1 MFWSCDSPSWSFIGE
16 RSGGISTRLC
26 WHCGPTV
33 SQTGFYKS
41 RGPDDINPSLLKALA
56 LQLSPSLTVL
66 FNCSLTLGK
75 VPSAFKQANI
85 YPLLKPGKDPAQ
97 VASYSGLS
105 LTSTLSKVLESIV
118 REQICSFFAPDDL
131 FSDQQFGFRQGH
143 SCEDLLLATVDQW
156 QVALNK
162 GQSIAVA
169 FLDLTKAFDNVQ
181 HDVSLQDLLLHHIS
195 GRALAWI
202 ADYLSSRTQRVLC
215 DGKHSQS
222 MPVQKG
228 VPQGS
233 VLGPIL
239 FNIPTAILFEFD
251 CSAIK
256 YSVIQ

>member
-1 MFWSCDSPSWSFIGE
+1 M
-16 RSGGISTRLC
+16 
-26 WHCGPTV
+26 
-33 SQTGFYKS
+33 
-41 RGPDDINPSLLKALA
+41 KALA
-56 LQLSPSLTVL
+56 LQLSPSLSVL

-75 VPSAFKQANI
+75 VLSAFKQANI
-85 YPLLKPGKDPAQ
+85 YPLLKPGKDPAHA
-97 VASYSGLS
+97 ASYRGLS
-105 LTSTLSKVLESIV
+105 LTSTLSKVLQSIV
-118 REQICSFFAPDDL
+118 REQICSFFAPRDL

-156 QVALNK
+156 QVTLNK

-181 HDVSLQDLLLHHIS
+181 HDVLLQDLLLHHIS

-202 ADYLSSRTQRVLC
+202 ADYLSQRTQRVLC

-239 FNIPTAILFEFD
+239 FNLYASHLPGAVSEVKIPSYADDVTVYAISTPCPTLPPL
-251 CSAIK
+251 
-256 YSVIQ
+256 YRQQ